1 MKITKSITKISNL
14 QFNPRLQLLTVISF
28 LLIGSILRLIWAADM
43 EWKYDEKSI
52 FELSQQIAS
61 GSTPWPVSGFPSS
74 VLVRIPGMSV
84 WCFAVIAKFA
94 HDPIAMVR
102 WVQWLNVI
110 TIWLFFGFIL
120 WQIAKEERHTW
131 LWGLAIMSVN
141 PLAILLSRRI
151 WQPDILAPFCFLV
164 LLGHWFRRKFWG
176 SFLWGFVAILTGQ
189 VQMGGFFLVI
199 GLFLW
204 TVWHEYKQKILR
216 KTAWV
221 GWFLGTAIGFLPLI
235 PWLWEVLPQ
244 MESYRRSIV
253 ALLVPKFYSQWVTTA
268 LGVNLSF
275 TLKDFFWQDFLREPS
290 VFGIPTYLMIP
301 AHLFLVGIGLYPLY
315 RWLKKKQNPPLTP
328 PRRGTGSSP
337 DEKNPPPGDESR
349 LFPIPDSRFPIPD
362 SRFPIPD
369 SRFPIPH
376 SQEPKLSF
384 YLKALGF
391 GVGGAFTLS
400 RVNVHP
406 YYIAIAFPFIYLWLA
421 GLYRNK
427 IKILLAIALVQLLI
441 SLTFLVYV
449 HRTGGMPYCGAGYG
463 VSYRFQVEKGIPCN
477 E

>member
-1 MKITKSITKISNL
+1 MNKISNL
-14 QFNPRLQLLTVISF
+14 QFDPRLQLLAVISF
-28 LLIGSILRLIWAADM
+28 LSIGSILRLIWAADM

-120 WQIAKEERHTW
+120 WQIAKEERNTW
-131 LWGLAIMSVN
+131 LWGLAIASVN

-151 WQPDILAPFCFLV
+151 WQPDILAPFCLLV
-164 LLGHWFRRKFWG
+164 FVGHWFRRKFWG
-176 SFLWGFVAILTGQ
+176 SFIWGFVGILTGQ
-189 VQMGGFFLVI
+189 VQMGGFFLVM

-204 TVWHEYKQKILR
+204 TVWHEYKQKTLR
-216 KTAWV
+216 KTAWI
-221 GWFLGTAIGFLPLI
+221 GWFLGTAIGFIPLI
-235 PWLWEVLPQ
+235 PWLLEVLPQ

-315 RWLKKKQNPPLTP
+315 RWMK
-328 PRRGTGSSP
+328 RRQEAGGRRQEAEGSP
-337 DEKNPPPGDESR
+337 DEKVSPSEDESR
-349 LFPIPDSRFPIPD
+349 LFPIPHSP
-362 SRFPIPD
+362 
-369 SRFPIPH
+369 FPIPH
-376 SQEPKLSF
+376 LQEPQLSF

-427 IKILLAIALVQLLI
+427 VKILLAIALVQLLI

-449 HRTGGMPYCGAGYG
+449 HRTGGMPSCGAGYG

>member
-1 MKITKSITKISNL
+1 MFGASLVNLMKIIKSITKLYNL
-14 QFNPRLQLLTVISF
+14 QYDYRLQLLAVISF
-28 LLIGSILRLIWAADM
+28 LFIGSILRLIWPADM
-43 EWKYDEKSI
+43 EWKFDEKSI
-52 FELSQQIAS
+52 FELAQQIAS
-61 GSTPWPVSGFPSS
+61 GSVPWPISGFPSS

-110 TIWLFFGFIL
+110 TIWLFFGFII
-120 WQIAKEERHTW
+120 WQIAKQERNTW
-131 LWGLAIMSVN
+131 LWGLAIASVN

-164 LLGHWFRRKFWG
+164 FFGHWFRRKFWG
-176 SFLWGFVAILTGQ
+176 SFIWGFVSILTGQ

-204 TVWHEYKQKILR
+204 TVWHEYKEKTLR
-216 KTAWV
+216 QTVWI
-221 GWFLGTAIGFLPLI
+221 GWFLGTCVGFIPLI

-244 MESYRRSIV
+244 MGGYRRSIV
-253 ALLVPKFYSQWVTTA
+253 ALLVPKFYSQWLTTA

-275 TLKDFFWQDFLREPS
+275 TLKDVFWQDFLSEPS
-290 VFGIPTYLMIP
+290 VFGIPTYLIIP
-301 AHLFLVGIGLYPLY
+301 AHIFLVGIGLYPLY
-315 RWLKKKQNPPLTP
+315 RWFKSRQKANGRGQKVFTVNDGDFTSPETTMPLTH
-328 PRRGTGSSP
+328 S
-337 DEKNPPPGDESR
+337 KES
-349 LFPIPDSRFPIPD
+349 
-362 SRFPIPD
+362 
-369 SRFPIPH
+369 
-376 SQEPKLSF
+376 KLNF

-406 YYIAIAFPFIYLWLA
+406 YYIAIAFPFTYLWLA
-421 GLYRNK
+421 RLYQNK
-427 IKILLAIALVQLLI
+427 VKILLVIVLVQLFI
-441 SLTFLVYV
+441 SLTFLVFV
-449 HRTGGMPYCGAGYG
+449 HRTGGMPSCGAGYG
-463 VSYRFQVEKGIPCN
+463 VSYRFQIEKGIPCQ